1 MKTISQIA
9 RFRQS
14 VVTYSFNFGVP
25 AAVRRFNVSR
35 ASVYRW
41 RSRFNGQ
48 TASLQDKSCRPLHH
62 PNQHTEQELK
72 LIRDMRRRNP
82 NAGLVVFWVKLRKR
96 GYSRSVVSL
105 WRALPAS
112 SCPSCSTSREES
124 RAAGSNAPFRS
135 AASRQAA
142 KGYNKNGRQ
151 ARRACLFCISQ

>member
-48 TASLQDKSCRPLHH
+48 TASLQDKSRRPLHH

-105 WRALPAS
+105 WRVL
-112 SCPSCSTSREES
+112 R
-124 RAAGSNAPFRS
+124 
-135 AASRQAA
+135 RQALQPV
-142 KGYNKNGRQ
+142 KPPNPQVYT
-151 ARRACLFCISQ
+151 

>member
-48 TASLQDKSCRPLHH
+48 TASLQDKSRRPLHH
-62 PNQHTEQELK
+62 PNQHGK
-72 LIRDMRRRNP
+72 LYILLEIEE
-82 NAGLVVFWVKLRKR
+82 AGT
-96 GYSRSVVSL
+96 YSFV
-105 WRALPAS
+105 A
-112 SCPSCSTSREES
+112 
-124 RAAGSNAPFRS
+124 
-135 AASRQAA
+135 Q
-142 KGYNKNGRQ
+142 
-151 ARRACLFCISQ
+151 